1 MRPRRLAVLPAAAA
15 ALALVLLADHPAGAD
30 FGPTCSDDDDWCEV
44 EAEDPGDAGGD
55 GGTGADPGVDDGAEP
70 PAGGGSGTGTDA
82 LSDCTSSVVDDVD
95 SHPLAGPRPSDQ
107 SVLVIENCTMESG
120 SSIQSAEWVE
130 LGADGQVGISTEVLA
145 QRAVDRLVLLQPQ
158 IGASP
163 ESQQLVRLPT
173 WLWVEEA
180 TWSVRVAEAAAG
192 DMTATATATP
202 VAVSWDMGDGSTVDC
217 TGRGVEWKR
226 GTDPKAAS
234 ECSHTYLQPS
244 SDALA
249 VTATVTWRVTWV
261 VTDAEGEL
269 DSDTEPDMTTASD
282 TAWPVLESQ
291 ALGER

>member
-1 MRPRRLAVLPAAAA
+1 MRSGRLAVLPGA
-15 ALALVLLADHPAGAD
+15 ALGLAFAVMIVRPATAD
-30 FGPTCSDDDDWCEV
+30 LNPSCSDADDWCEV
-44 EAEDPGDAGGD
+44 EVELPGGGGGGGTDPGTD
-55 GGTGADPGVDDGAEP
+55 GNAEP
-70 PAGGGSGTGTDA
+70 PAGGESGAGNGTDA
-82 LSDCTSSVVDDVD
+82 LSDCTSSILPDRD
-95 SHPLAGPRPSDQ
+95 SHPLAGPRPNDTA
-107 SVLVIENCTMESG
+107 VLVIENCTTETG

-130 LGADGQVGISTEVLA
+130 LGADGEVGISTEVLA
-145 QRAVDRLVLLQPQ
+145 QRAVDRLVLLQPD

-163 ESQQLVRLPT
+163 ESQQLVRAPT

-202 VAVSWDMGDGSTVDC
+202 VAVSWDMGDGTVVPC
-217 TGRGVEWKR
+217 TGRGIEWKR

-234 ECSHTYLQPS
+234 ECSHTYTQPS
-244 SDALA
+244 PDELP
-249 VTATVTWRVTWV
+249 VMATVTWRVTWV

-269 DSDTEPDMTTASD
+269 DAGTEPDMTTAGE